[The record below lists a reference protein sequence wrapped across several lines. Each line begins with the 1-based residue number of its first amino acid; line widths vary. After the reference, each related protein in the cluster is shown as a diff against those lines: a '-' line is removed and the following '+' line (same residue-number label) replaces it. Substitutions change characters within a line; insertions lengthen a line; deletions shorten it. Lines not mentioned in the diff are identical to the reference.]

1 MELNKR
7 LKELS
12 CRFHRIR
19 SLEEYQEWK
28 RDTIILISTIE
39 DKDTLFKLLNS
50 EKRNA
55 VINAK
60 IAYSAAI
67 GSILTMVI
75 KAMTSDLVDLLESKC
90 YTYAGLLVLFCTVM
104 VLACI
109 HRSKS
114 YDKTAQ
120 FYEECL
126 DIISVLYGD
135 KTS

>member
-1 MELNKR
+1 MKLNKR

-19 SLEEYQEWK
+19 SLDKYQEWK

-50 EKRNA
+50 ERRNA
-55 VINAK
+55 MLNAK
-60 IAYSAAI
+60 IAYNAVIGGILAI
-67 GSILTMVI
+67 VI

-90 YTYAGLLVLFCTVM
+90 YTYAGLLILALTVVAIFCICKT
-104 VLACI
+104 
-109 HRSKS
+109 KS

>member
-12 CRFHRIR
+12 CRFHRIG

-39 DKDTLFKLLNS
+39 DEDTLFKLLNS

-67 GSILTMVI
+67 GGILTIVI
-75 KAMTSDLVDLLESKC
+75 KAMTSDLVDLLKSKC
-90 YTYAGLLVLFCTVM
+90 YTNAGLLILFCAIMALV
-104 VLACI
+104 CI
-109 HRSKS
+109 HVSKT

-126 DIISVLYGD
+126 DIISALYGG

>member
-12 CRFHRIR
+12 CRFHRIG

-67 GSILTMVI
+67 GGILTIVI
-75 KAMTSDLVDLLESKC
+75 KAMTSDLVDLLKSKC
-90 YTYAGLLVLFCTVM
+90 YTNAGLSILFCAIMALV
-104 VLACI
+104 CI
-109 HRSKS
+109 HVSKT

-126 DIISVLYGD
+126 DIISALYGG

>member
-1 MELNKR
+1 MKLNER

-19 SLEEYQEWK
+19 SLDEYQEWK

-50 EKRNA
+50 ERRNA
-55 VINAK
+55 MLNAK
-60 IAYSAAI
+60 IAYNAVIGGILAI
-67 GSILTMVI
+67 VI

-90 YTYAGLLVLFCTVM
+90 YTYAGLLILALTVVAIFCIYKT
-104 VLACI
+104 
-109 HRSKS
+109 KS